1 MIGAMVSSKPTPL
14 RRLFPKHATPSAK
27 PRGRSSE
34 YDYTM
39 TNEYMEELMRR
50 IDNKMQAY
58 ELYRRPQDKMMLEC
72 MVADYEAKMKL
83 KLQDEQ

>member
-1 MIGAMVSSKPTPL
+1 
-14 RRLFPKHATPSAK
+14 
-27 PRGRSSE
+27 
-34 YDYTM
+34 M
-39 TNEYMEELMRR
+39 TDEYMDELMRR

-83 KLQDEQ
+83 KLQDEKEEEAFSGEISPW

>member
-1 MIGAMVSSKPTPL
+1 M
-14 RRLFPKHATPSAK
+14 
-27 PRGRSSE
+27 
-34 YDYTM
+34 D
-39 TNEYMEELMRR
+39 ELMRR

-83 KLQDEQ
+83 KLQDEASTQVQSEVPPW